1 MLRQIRE
8 MDAGV
13 HELSVARCADRAAV
27 RRTLIMQCVLLL
39 LVGLLVCLAGLLNLE
54 RLRRGA

>member
-1 MLRQIRE
+1 